1 MIYQKILA
9 QFYPQSPEISRI
21 SRTHD
26 RIFRRVAT
34 FAVGVAE
41 MKIVVLG
48 AGVIGVTSAWYLA
61 RAGHEVT
68 VIDRQPA
75 PALETSFANAGEI
88 SPGYASPWAAPG
100 IPLKALK
107 WMFQEHAPLIIQP
120 RPDWAKLSW
129 MARMLMNC
137 TASAYAVNKARMVR
151 LAEYSRDCLIDL
163 RAETGISYD
172 ERTQGTLQLFRSET
186 QVQAAEKD
194 IAVLKADGVAFE
206 VLDADACVAAEPGLA
221 GAGGKIAGGL
231 RLPGDETG
239 DCFKFTQGLS
249 KKSEALG
256 VTFRYGVGIDRLEAE
271 AGRIVAVHTSEGRVT
286 ADAFVLAL
294 GSYSPA
300 LAAPLGIKLPVY
312 PVKGYSI
319 TVPIMDEGRAPVSTV
334 MDETHKIAITRLG
347 DRIRVGGMAELAG
360 FDMSLKAKR
369 QATLT
374 HSVEDLFGGAGDQ
387 SRAEFWCGLRPMTP
401 DGTPVVGRSPIQN
414 LFLNTGHGTLG
425 WTMAAGSGRVLA
437 DLVSGRRTEIDAV
450 DLGYARYLREGRKGQ
465 TAQGGIPLPA

>member
-1 MIYQKILA
+1 
-9 QFYPQSPEISRI
+9 
-21 SRTHD
+21 
-26 RIFRRVAT
+26 
-34 FAVGVAE
+34 

-100 IPLKALK
+100 VPMKALK

-120 RPDWAKLSW
+120 KMDWTKLSW

-137 TASAYAVNKARMVR
+137 TSEAYAVNKSRMVR
-151 LAEYSRDCLIDL
+151 LAEYSRDCLVDL

-172 ERTQGTLQLFRSET
+172 ERTQGTLQLFRTEK
-186 QVQAAEKD
+186 QVAAAEKD
-194 IAVLKADGVAFE
+194 IAVLKTDGVPFE
-206 VLDADACVAAEPGLA
+206 VLNAEQCIAAEPGLA
-221 GAGGKIAGGL
+221 AAKGKIAGGL

-239 DCFKFTQGLS
+239 DCFKFTQSLS
-249 KKSEALG
+249 KMAEALG
-256 VTFRYGVGIDRLEAE
+256 VTFRYGVGIDRLESDR
-271 AGRIVAVHTSEGRVT
+271 GRIVAVHTSAGRVT
-286 ADAFVLAL
+286 ADSFVLAL
-294 GSYSPA
+294 GSHSPI
-300 LAAPLGIKLPVY
+300 LAAPLGIKLPIY

-319 TVPIMDEGRAPVSTV
+319 TAPIVDEGRAPVSTV

-374 HSVEDLFGGAGDQ
+374 HSVEDLFGGAADQ
-387 SRAEFWCGLRPMTP
+387 TKAAFWCGLRPMTP

-414 LFLNTGHGTLG
+414 LYLNTGHGTLG

-437 DLVSGRRTEIDAV
+437 DLMSGKRAEIEAS
-450 DLGYARYLREGRKGQ
+450 DLGYARYLKEGRKGVR
-465 TAQGGIPLPA
+465 QGGGLAVPA